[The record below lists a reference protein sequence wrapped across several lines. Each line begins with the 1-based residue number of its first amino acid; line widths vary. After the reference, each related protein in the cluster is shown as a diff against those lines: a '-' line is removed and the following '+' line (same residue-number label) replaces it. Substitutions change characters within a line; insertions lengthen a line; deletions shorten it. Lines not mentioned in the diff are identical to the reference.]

1 MTETVVCPDNPGRKS
16 RTHRERES
24 RGMSRDTYQV
34 VLWNPNGRGSVD
46 RVLDTFVGDL
56 DAREEAVK
64 LASTL
69 STLKEQ
75 LIMLG
80 VMMSAPY
87 EIRIKQER
95 RTEGAGGLYPVKRA
109 RWLGYTE
116 EPNADEEAKFWGDP
130 RPELEPARNPEPIP
144 DEVVHGT
151 IATGNARVVPHNY
164 RYPATGDVCDE
175 CALPESHAIHYAD
188 PLTGPPLFRP

>member
-1 MTETVVCPDNPGRKS
+1 MTTK
-16 RTHRERES
+16 
-24 RGMSRDTYQV
+24 DTYQV

-87 EIRIKQER
+87 EVRIKQER
-95 RTEGAGGLYPVKRA
+95 RTEGGGGLYPVKRA

-116 EPNADEEAKFWGDP
+116 EPDEDEEAKFWGDQ
-130 RPELEPARNPEPIP
+130 RPELEQARNPEPIP
-144 DEVVHGT
+144 DEAVRDT
-151 IATGNARVVPHNY
+151 IATGNFRVVPHDY
-164 RYPATGDVCDE
+164 KPAPYTSPGGLPGEQCSDCD
-175 CALPESHAIHYAD
+175 LPASHAIHYAD